1 MDILE
6 ECVLKFVES
15 VWLIKYVIMLME
27 FVWMVVIKDLM
38 EIYVKKVIVKWLG
51 LSLEII

>member
-6 ECVLKFVES
+6 ESVWKIVES

-27 FVWMVVIKDLM
+27 FVWMVVIKDLK
-38 EIYVKKVIVKWLG
+38 EIYVKKVIVK
-51 LSLEII
+51 